1 MIVASFVSA
10 FLREFVIFNIIIRS
24 SSNIHR
30 EMARR
35 IVRAKI
41 IFFDSNPIG
50 RILTRFSKDMAVL
63 DLIVPQ
69 AMVLVSYGIFRTI
82 SVTVALSIVNYWLL
96 IPVFFVG
103 IYFVYVMKRAA

>member
-1 MIVASFVSA
+1 MASFVSA
-10 FLREFVIFNIIIRS
+10 FLRELNLFNIIIRS

-63 DLIVPQ
+63 DLIVP
-69 AMVLVSYGIFRTI
+69 
-82 SVTVALSIVNYWLL
+82 
-96 IPVFFVG
+96 
-103 IYFVYVMKRAA
+103 